1 MKRVLLTGFEPFNNA
16 TLNPSKEVVE
26 KTNHRSIVA
35 KEVLPVVFSKAAKRL
50 IELIEE
56 VKPEVVI
63 ALGQAEGRPQINL
76 ERVAINYMQGQ
87 IADNEGVF
95 ALSGEISKDAP
106 AAYFSTLPLEL
117 ISQSL
122 TAVKIPVAISLSAGS
137 FLCNHIFY
145 SMQHHLHGKGAHSGF
160 IHLPLISEQ
169 SNEFPNLATIE
180 LEMMLKAINTILDV
194 ITEDHRN
201 SQLVS
206 LN

>member
-50 IELIEE
+50 IELIDE

-76 ERVAINYMQGQ
+76 ERVAINYMHGQ

-122 TAVKIPVAISLSAGS
+122 TAAKIPVAISLSAGS

-201 SQLVS
+201 S
-206 LN
+206 

>member
-26 KTNHRSIVA
+26 KINHRSIVA

-76 ERVAINYMQGQ
+76 ERVAINYMHGQ

-117 ISQSL
+117 ISLSL

-201 SQLVS
+201 S
-206 LN
+206 

>member
-26 KTNHRSIVA
+26 KINHRSIVA
-35 KEVLPVVFSKAAKRL
+35 KEVLPVVFSKAAKRV

-76 ERVAINYMQGQ
+76 ERVAINYMHGQ

-95 ALSGEISKDAP
+95 ALSGEITKDAP

-122 TAVKIPVAISLSAGS
+122 TAAKIPVAISLSAGS

-145 SMQHHLHGKGAHSGF
+145 SMQHHLHGKGARSGF

-180 LEMMLKAINTILDV
+180 LEMMLKAIDTILDV

-201 SQLVS
+201 S
-206 LN
+206 

>member
-26 KTNHRSIVA
+26 KINHRSIVA

-50 IELIEE
+50 IELIDE
-56 VKPEVVI
+56 VKPEVII

-76 ERVAINYMQGQ
+76 ERVAINYMHGQ

-201 SQLVS
+201 S
-206 LN
+206 